1 MKDWRKTLVQPDT
14 KILRAMEI
22 IDESSLQIALVVDEK
37 HRLLGLVTDGD
48 IRRGLLRGV
57 SLEEPVEKIMKRDF
71 TTSGMDVPKEAVLNI
86 MKQKELRQ
94 IPIIDNGGR
103 IIDLKILDDMI
114 EMRAL
119 DNFVILMAGGRGSRL
134 KPLTLDCP
142 KPLLKVGS
150 KPLMETILE
159 NFIEYGFHNFFI
171 SVNYKAEMIKDY
183 FADGSRWGVSIEYI
197 NEDKQMGTAGALGLL
212 PKIPADPMIVM
223 NADLLTKV
231 NFQHLLD
238 FHQSHKAKAT
248 MCIRDYHFQ
257 CPYGVI
263 KTDQYH
269 LTQIEEKPTHTFFVN
284 AGIYVLE
291 PEILELVPQNTFVD
305 MTTVFE
311 KTIEHGYETVVFPIR
326 EYWMDI
332 GMIDDFERAN
342 GEYSEIFK

>member
-1 MKDWRKTLVQPDT
+1 MKDWRKTLIGSDT
-14 KILRAMEI
+14 KIIRAMEI
-22 IDESSLQIALVVDEK
+22 IDQGSLQIALVVDEG
-37 HRLLGLVTDGD
+37 HHLMGVVTDGD
-48 IRRGLLRGV
+48 VRRGLLRGV
-57 SLEEPVEKIMKRDF
+57 TLDESVEKIMKRDF
-71 TTSGMDVPKEAVLNI
+71 TTAPLDASKETILNL

-94 IPIIDNGGR
+94 IPVVDGNGF
-103 IIDLKILDDMI
+103 IVDLKVLNDMI
-114 EMRAL
+114 EMPDL
-119 DNFVILMAGGRGSRL
+119 DNFVVLMAGGQGSRL

-183 FADGSRWGVSIEYI
+183 FDDGSRWGVSIQYI
-197 NEDKQMGTAGALGLL
+197 HEDKEMGTAGALGLL
-212 PKIPADPMIVM
+212 PEVPASPMIVM

-238 FHQSHKAKAT
+238 FHQTHKAKAT

-263 KTDQYH
+263 KTDQYR

-291 PEILELVPQNTFVD
+291 PELLGLIPEDTRVD
-305 MTTVFE
+305 MTTIFE
-311 KTIEHGYETVVFPIR
+311 KAIGEGYEAVVFPIR

-332 GMIDDFERAN
+332 GLVDDFERAN